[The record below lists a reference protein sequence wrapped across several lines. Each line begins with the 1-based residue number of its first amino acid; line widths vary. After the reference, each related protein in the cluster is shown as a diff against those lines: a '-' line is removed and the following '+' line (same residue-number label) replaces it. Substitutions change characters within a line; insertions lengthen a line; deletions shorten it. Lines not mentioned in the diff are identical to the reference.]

1 MGPKRQTR
9 NKGKGK
15 AALEMS
21 AEDTDMEKFNAS
33 ALMKGAGILDL
44 ANPSSINEIEQADDS
59 KMELEEEGFEED
71 QDDDEEGDGYDDG
84 DDDSL
89 EEWMEE
95 DGEDEIVDDDEITT
109 LLDQSAEQRAKLKTG
124 DLDEFQ
130 REMEEF
136 DNNLA
141 LTSGIGLN
149 RVKGATKKRITA
161 GELRLSDE
169 VKRVLGQAN
178 GLYIQKDYG
187 SAVDLLQKI
196 IKENP
201 QAYPAWNTLG
211 LVHEE
216 LGNTEKALQFRMTA
230 ALLTNDNDL
239 WKELAQKS
247 IECNATRQAIHCFSK
262 VISNDPTDVDAIWDR
277 AFLYKQLDDVTKAID
292 GFKTI
297 LEHYPHHFKVINELA
312 QLYRT
317 QGKTEEAIQM
327 YEEAII
333 WHTNNIDEDEEDDEE
348 EGEEEDGFKNKLG
361 YSEINMLSELYLILN
376 DYKKALN
383 TIKTGLRLVQKR
395 QNETWWVDRD
405 DDDEYLEDDESRTEF
420 PIELRVRMGV
430 CRVYMNQV
438 RLGTEHFKYLLQY
451 PATTYPDLHQDIAYA
466 YYDKRH
472 FDLALQVFQRII
484 DVSDEIQTDLIIKAG
499 DCFRE
504 VGDLATAVQFYKN
517 VLEEQNDNVDVL
529 MSLAAV
535 YEEQGKEEEALQL
548 VDYVMEQGRKARNL
562 RKSDLDK
569 DDEQDETTAKE
580 KINEMKANR
589 KKKAKPSSSI
599 FDETNKQSKAEYYRQ
614 RRAEDRRLD
623 EERTFATQSAFKK
636 LDEQDEQMGPN
647 LRTADRGLMRDYMR
661 NAQEVYEDFTTVRAF
676 YPVNKAY
683 RYTGFYALRRGRR
696 TYKYSKDIGLEAHNM
711 ANRLRKVK
719 IKNENGSTA
728 LAEETSDDMDDEER
742 QMHQEEEERNKQ
754 LVQATKFRG
763 ISFDKWLYVFLRYAF
778 ILAVTRRTEDAFE
791 VLKKLS
797 NANVFYQN
805 VEKKTAIRLAMIGC
819 GVIGKNETV
828 IQLGARWLCNYYRFQ
843 NDPYRIYMSVLNE
856 GITDTVAYA
865 SYNQL
870 RYLMRSIRLMDAL
883 VTNSRKT
890 LEGSKDNAAALEEI
904 RELNEAI
911 LTMNVD
917 PSTASEQHFSRFYDI
932 PKEPDLNMIGNNTEK
947 MGIAAPT
954 HLNPVLLTMFGSI
967 VNLTKS
973 ALAASLFFLRSYAIA
988 PKDRLT
994 TLSLGLSLLHSAITR
1009 KSENRH
1015 LQIMQGML
1023 FIFEY
1028 AKIANYDQEAEYNI
1042 GRAFHLLGLTHLAVP
1057 HYEKALSMRKV
1068 TDGTIERRPVEDVYK
1083 WPVSEK
1089 EEEELEQDMD
1099 DEYDLKSEAAY
1110 NLHLIYITSGSMS
1123 LAQILMLKYCSV

>member
-15 AALEMS
+15 ASMAIPTG
-21 AEDTDMEKFNAS
+21 DTDTEDVDVS
-33 ALMKGAGILDL
+33 ALMKGTGILDL

-71 QDDDEEGDGYDDG
+71 DDD
-84 DDDSL
+84 DDDDQDSL
-89 EEWMEE
+89 DEWMEE
-95 DGEDEIVDDDEITT
+95 DDEDETVDDDEITT
-109 LLDQSAEQRAKLKTG
+109 LLNQSAEQRSKLKTG

-149 RVKGATKKRITA
+149 RVKRSTKKRITA

-187 SAVDLLQKI
+187 SAVDLLQNI

-216 LGNTEKALQFRMTA
+216 LGNTEKSLQFRMTA

-277 AFLYKQLDDVTKAID
+277 AFLYKQLDDTTKAIE

-312 QLYRT
+312 HLYRT
-317 QGKTEEAIQM
+317 QGKTKEAIQM
-327 YEEAII
+327 YEDAIV
-333 WHTNNIDEDEEDDEE
+333 WHTNNIEEDEDEDEEEGVEDD
-348 EGEEEDGFKNKLG
+348 FKNKLG

-376 DYKKALN
+376 DYKKSLN
-383 TIKTGLRLVQKR
+383 TIKTGLRLIQKR

-484 DVSDEIQTDLIIKAG
+484 DVSDEVQTDLVIKTG
-499 DCFRE
+499 DCFKE
-504 VGDLATAVQFYKN
+504 IGHLDTAVQFYKN
-517 VLEEQNDNVDVL
+517 VLEEQSDNVDVL
-529 MSLAAV
+529 MSLATV

-548 VDYVMEQGRKARNL
+548 VDYVMEQGRKARKQK
-562 RKSDLDK
+562 RSDLDK
-569 DDEQDETTAKE
+569 DDDQDESTAKDRL
-580 KINEMKANR
+580 NEMKENR
-589 KKKAKPSSSI
+589 RKRAKPSSSI
-599 FDETNKQSKAEYYRQ
+599 FDETSKQSKAEYYRQ
-614 RRAEDRRLD
+614 RKNEDKRLD
-623 EERTFATQSAFKK
+623 DEKTIATHSIFKK
-636 LDEQDEQMGPN
+636 LDEQDEQLGPD
-647 LRTADRGLMRDYMR
+647 LRIADRGLMRDYMR
-661 NAQEVYEDFTTVRAF
+661 NARDLLEDFTTVSAF
-676 YPVNKAY
+676 YPTKKSY
-683 RYTGFYALRRGRR
+683 RYTGFYALRKGRK
-696 TYKYSKDIGLEAHNM
+696 TYRYNADIGLEAHTM

-719 IKNENGSTA
+719 IKNEDGSTT
-728 LAEETSDDMDDEER
+728 LADAPSQDMDDEETK
-742 QMHQEEEERNKQ
+742 MHQEEEERNRQ
-754 LVQATKFRG
+754 LVQATQFRG

-778 ILAVTRRTEDAFE
+778 ILAVTRRTEDAYE

-805 VEKKTAIRLAMIGC
+805 VEKKTAIRLAMVGC
-819 GVIGKNETV
+819 GVIGKSESF
-828 IQLGARWLCNYYRFQ
+828 IQLGARWLCNYYQFQ
-843 NDPYRIYMSVLNE
+843 NDPYRLFMSVLNE
-856 GITDTVAYA
+856 GISDTVAYA

-870 RYLMRSIRLMDAL
+870 RYLMRNIRLMDAL
-883 VTNSRKT
+883 VTNRRKT
-890 LEGSKDNAAALEEI
+890 LEGSNDNAVALEEI
-904 RELNEAI
+904 LKLKEAI
-911 LTMNVD
+911 LAMNVD
-917 PSTASEQHFSRFYDI
+917 PSTASEQHYSRFYDI
-932 PKEPDLNMIGNNTEK
+932 PKETDMNMISNNTEK
-947 MGIAAPT
+947 KGIAAPT
-954 HLNPVLLTMFGSI
+954 QLSPMLLTVFGGI
-967 VNLTKS
+967 VSLTKS
-973 ALAASLFFLRSYAIA
+973 VLASSLFFLRSYAIA
-988 PKDRLT
+988 PKDRLN

-1028 AKIANYDQEAEYNI
+1028 AKLAKHNQEAEYNI

-1057 HYEKALSMRKV
+1057 HYEKALSMRKAA
-1068 TDGTIERRPVEDVYK
+1068 DGTVERRPVEDVYK
-1083 WPVSEK
+1083 WPIS
-1089 EEEELEQDMD
+1089 EEEEQELEQDMD
-1099 DEYDLKSEAAY
+1099 DEFDLKSEAAY